1 MLPLL
6 NSHAVRTRE
15 MWALA
20 LMLLQ
25 SRPQKEDGYGMP
37 ALSRQHGPGQ
47 FSGSARRY
55 GAALVFRLAVHDL
68 RRDSRRG
75 DRLQSHQPHG
85 ADGQPQ
91 PPAALPPPQAPGGGP
106 PPPPPPRGGPG
117 APPRPPAP
125 RGAGARGGGG
135 PPPPGGG
142 RGEDLG
148 VA

>member
-37 ALSRQHGPGQ
+37 ALSRQHGPRQ

-55 GAALVFRLAVHDL
+55 GTALVFRLAVHDL

-75 DRLQSHQPHG
+75 DRLQSYQPHG

-91 PPAALPPPQAPGGGP
+91 PQVPLVAQV
-106 PPPPPPRGGPG
+106 
-117 APPRPPAP
+117 
-125 RGAGARGGGG
+125 ARGGRR
-135 PPPPGGG
+135 PGLRAARRPG
-142 RGEDLG
+142 RTAG
-148 VA
+148 